1 MIPACKGKGSNRRF
15 CQKKNEQQT
24 INTVQILLVL
34 ILSTWSLAVILDIC
48 KRILLLSFK
57 AFNTEYIATVS
68 TSERI
73 VRMSVF
79 HKAKV
84 VWCRL
89 AHIPMGK
96 NEGI

>member
-1 MIPACKGKGSNRRF
+1 MIPACKGKGSNRKF

-34 ILSTWSLAVILDIC
+34 ILSTWILDIC

-57 AFNTEYIATVS
+57 AFNTEYIPTVS

-89 AHIPMGK
+89 AHIPVGK
-96 NEGI
+96 NEGV

>member
-1 MIPACKGKGSNRRF
+1 MIPACKGKGSNRKF

-34 ILSTWSLAVILDIC
+34 ILSTWILDIC

-57 AFNTEYIATVS
+57 VFNTGYIPTVS

-89 AHIPMGK
+89 AHIPVGK
-96 NEGI
+96 NEGV